1 MVNVNKLRGK
11 MVECGVKVDCVAEQ
25 LGVSRSTFYRKL
37 ESDGG
42 AFTIKEVSI
51 IAKALHLDLAELNS
65 IFFSE
70 VVA

>member
-51 IAKALHLDLAELNS
+51 IAKALHLDLAEL
-65 IFFSE
+65 